1 VSIIIGMVVISMLLC
16 LVLVLQVLTLY
27 MAARP
32 GMDADLSP
40 SHDQDEAPVLST
52 LPRSFAKSKAID
64 PIFINDETAYK
75 LENENQ

>member
-1 VSIIIGMVVISMLLC
+1 
-16 LVLVLQVLTLY
+16 
-27 MAARP
+27 
-32 GMDADLSP
+32 MDADLSP